1 LTCYFSFCTN
11 LLLVKLSDELLV
23 KILYRHN
30 YERCKD
36 ALGNKLHKQSPD
48 DAATAVHI
56 VAYIRVMLFINV
68 GNRVHIRHL
77 SINGLLPTTDD
88 YVTYDGS
95 LTQPGCQETVTWIII
110 NKPIYISNE
119 HVR

>member
-1 LTCYFSFCTN
+1 LF
-11 LLLVKLSDELLV
+11 VSD
-23 KILYRHN
+23 
-30 YERCKD
+30 
-36 ALGNKLHKQSPD
+36 A
-48 DAATAVHI
+48 
-56 VAYIRVMLFINV
+56 

-77 SINGLLPTTDD
+77 SINGLLPTTGD

-119 HVR
+119 HVRLKHEQQSVTAGS